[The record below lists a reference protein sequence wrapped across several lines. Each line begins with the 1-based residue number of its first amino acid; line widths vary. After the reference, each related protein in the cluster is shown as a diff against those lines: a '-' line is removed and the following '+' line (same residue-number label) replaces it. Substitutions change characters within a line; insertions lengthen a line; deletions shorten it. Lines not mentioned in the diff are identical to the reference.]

1 MSRRQERLCRVVN
14 VIDVTGCTLSKVICK
29 EFDQRAEKMMQR
41 LEKLVPDLTA
51 GNWVINAPWI
61 MQKIFPWAK
70 RALKIKVD
78 NWFLCN
84 GDGEQDPSLLSVV
97 EVSQLRELREFR
109 YRVKEESEKCDANM
123 HYIGRGQV
131 LEKAM
136 EVRSGQRVCWKFL
149 VMAGGILLPPPEI
162 QFSVVGIWDLDD
174 EDEVEEVLRRK
185 PGARSGQGTAK
196 PAVKPAMVVEDGD
209 PASWAPFPHQP
220 GGLRNHQARA
230 PGSHSQDSTGDGI
243 ALLCFAALLRD
254 RLDQHLTLR
263 DQREGLQRQLDSDK
277 QLLNYLETCYPGIQ
291 AKRAAID
298 EIINLTPTEP
308 LYFYSLCEDCEK
320 RFSEED
326 VERIGALVKQH
337 LLGLDKEA
345 AWPHKNSSRE
355 FTLAGQLLQRPR
367 RTALDRAAPVGG
379 SPFEPWDGD
388 GFLACSAFGV
398 AAFAKLC
405 AGRAPLQET
414 AREKKVRLRKLA
426 MWNAVQRKGMT
437 DVVGRSEATVDIKV
451 NLMKPLGIEFEKFD
465 TEPNRAWVSA
475 ILED

>member
-1 MSRRQERLCRVVN
+1 MSSFKIQ
-14 VIDVTGCTLSKVICK
+14 VICK

-109 YRVKEESEKCDANM
+109 YRVKEESKKCDANM

-196 PAVKPAMVVEDGD
+196 PAVKPAMVVEDGGALD
-209 PASWAPFPHQP
+209 LVREESDDSEYQ
-220 GGLRNHQARA
+220 GLQE
-230 PGSHSQDSTGDGI
+230 DI
-243 ALLCFAALLRD
+243 LRD
-254 RLDQHLTLR
+254 LDFWKSLDGENSGEVLSPKSGLIVLR
-263 DQREGLQRQLDSDK
+263 WSNEFNMIRPKR
-277 QLLNYLETCYPGIQ
+277 IQ
-291 AKRAAID
+291 
-298 EIINLTPTEP
+298 
-308 LYFYSLCEDCEK
+308 
-320 RFSEED
+320 
-326 VERIGALVKQH
+326 
-337 LLGLDKEA
+337 
-345 AWPHKNSSRE
+345 
-355 FTLAGQLLQRPR
+355 
-367 RTALDRAAPVGG
+367 
-379 SPFEPWDGD
+379 FE
-388 GFLACSAFGV
+388 
-398 AAFAKLC
+398 
-405 AGRAPLQET
+405 
-414 AREKKVRLRKLA
+414 
-426 MWNAVQRKGMT
+426 
-437 DVVGRSEATVDIKV
+437 VVIRD
-451 NLMKPLGIEFEKFD
+451 
-465 TEPNRAWVSA
+465 
-475 ILED
+475 

>member
-1 MSRRQERLCRVVN
+1 MTASVTSDALPSESELELISRLQERFKCELAEREGRGQLYAPLFGDLAFTRILRQNKLDLDASCEWIRQFFEVFQELEGDTIFPEMLQKMEQIEKEQRMLRTEDLNGFHELRGLVSLIYNAEHLTKSGDTLSFYPLGALDKHQIIARGAFERYERFVLHGWLLRAIELDRMSRRQERLCRVVN

-196 PAVKPAMVVEDGD
+196 PAVKPAMVVEDGGALD
-209 PASWAPFPHQP
+209 LVREESDDSEYQ
-220 GGLRNHQARA
+220 GLQE
-230 PGSHSQDSTGDGI
+230 DI
-243 ALLCFAALLRD
+243 LRD
-254 RLDQHLTLR
+254 LDFWKSLDGENSGEVLSPKSGLIVLR
-263 DQREGLQRQLDSDK
+263 WSNEFNMIRPKR
-277 QLLNYLETCYPGIQ
+277 IQ
-291 AKRAAID
+291 
-298 EIINLTPTEP
+298 
-308 LYFYSLCEDCEK
+308 
-320 RFSEED
+320 
-326 VERIGALVKQH
+326 
-337 LLGLDKEA
+337 
-345 AWPHKNSSRE
+345 
-355 FTLAGQLLQRPR
+355 
-367 RTALDRAAPVGG
+367 
-379 SPFEPWDGD
+379 FE
-388 GFLACSAFGV
+388 
-398 AAFAKLC
+398 
-405 AGRAPLQET
+405 
-414 AREKKVRLRKLA
+414 
-426 MWNAVQRKGMT
+426 
-437 DVVGRSEATVDIKV
+437 VVIRD
-451 NLMKPLGIEFEKFD
+451 
-465 TEPNRAWVSA
+465 
-475 ILED
+475 